1 LYSKENSLRWSGV
14 FSMEFLGITHTV
26 KDIEKAKKFYE
37 DVLGFKPG
45 PFYEPTDWQPYQC
58 QQGVFFAIGLS
69 PGSTDETSF
78 VVDDIEALWSRVKE
92 KAEVIHPLENTP
104 WGTYR
109 FVIKDPDGHLLAFG
123 QK

>member
-1 LYSKENSLRWSGV
+1 
-14 FSMEFLGITHTV
+14 MEFLGITHTV
-26 KDIEKAKKFYE
+26 KDIKTAKKFYE
-37 DVLGFKPG
+37 DVLGFEPS
-45 PFYEPTDWQPYQC
+45 PFYEPTNWQSYKC
-58 QQGVFFAIGLS
+58 QEGVFFAIGLP

-78 VVDDIEALWSRVKE
+78 VVDDIESLWSRVKD
-92 KAEVIHPLENTP
+92 KVDVVHPLEKTP

>member
-1 LYSKENSLRWSGV
+1 
-14 FSMEFLGITHTV
+14 MEFLGITYTV
-26 KDIEKAKKFYE
+26 KDIDIAKKFYE
-37 DVLGFKPG
+37 DILGFDPG
-45 PFYEPTDWQPYQC
+45 PFYEPTNWQPYKC
-58 QQGVFFAIGLS
+58 QDGVFFAIGLP

-78 VVDDIEALWSRVKE
+78 VVDDIGSLWLRVQDQV
-92 KAEVIHPLENTP
+92 EVVNPLEKTS